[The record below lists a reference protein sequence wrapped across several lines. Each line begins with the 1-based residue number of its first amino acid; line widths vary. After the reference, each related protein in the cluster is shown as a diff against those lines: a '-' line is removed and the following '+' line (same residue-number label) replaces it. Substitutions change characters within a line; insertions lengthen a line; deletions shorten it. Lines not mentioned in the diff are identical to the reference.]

1 MVFVIE
7 RDGAKEA
14 RFFINDVGIQYG
26 TVPIPNLCDVASLNT
41 DMRNTFRA
49 KHRGTLNAHD
59 IPPRPIACRNTILKF
74 SISTEALRTP
84 WTDPSRRAGP
94 HQGQCGKL
102 VS

>member
-26 TVPIPNLCDVASLNT
+26 TVPIPNLCDIASLNT
-41 DMRNTFRA
+41 DMRDTFRA

-59 IPPRPIACRNTILKF
+59 KSPRPIACRNMMLKL
-74 SISTEALRTP
+74 SIATEALRTP
-84 WTDPSRRAGP
+84 WMDPSRRAASL
-94 HQGQCGKL
+94 QGRYENP
-102 VS
+102 